1 MIAFSWGIFYALA
14 IVGNAAP
21 WHSCPR
27 GVCRPGQAQHLAPMS
42 LGLRYVV
49 PFTGHRNSVYDRRK
63 KILYMGRQVKTAV
76 SSSIRAEPSETS
88 FNIQLLYLLFI
99 ACHIFKKL

>member
-1 MIAFSWGIFYALA
+1 MIAFSWDIFHALA

-27 GVCRPGQAQHLAPMS
+27 EVYRPGQAQHLTPMN

-63 KILYMGRQVKTAV
+63 KILYMGRPVKTAV
-76 SSSIRAEPSETS
+76 NSSIKAEPSETS

-99 ACHIFKKL
+99 ACHIF